1 MLNRILV
8 IDGTY
13 LAYKSY
19 YATLHNPVAVLK
31 NSKGESTNEI
41 VGFFNVFISLV
52 NNFVP
57 SHVFIAFD
65 CQVKTFRHETLQD
78 YKANR
83 KKASPDFYK
92 QLNSIQ
98 KLLNMLNIKNQFVN
112 GFEADDIIAK
122 IVSMFSSE
130 AEILIY
136 SGDQD
141 LNQLISDNVSIIK
154 KIKSETVILDKT
166 NFKNYYDFNPNQ
178 VIDYKAIVGD
188 SSDNFK
194 GVAGL
199 GTKSAIE
206 LLSIYGTL
214 ENIYFNL
221 DKLKPSVKEKL
232 IANKEEALR
241 DKYLASLRTDFDIWV
256 QELKEISLENFKLSE
271 EAEKFLNELEL
282 KVIKNKLTYWTKY

>member
-65 CQVKTFRHETLQD
+65 SQVKTFRHEALQN

-232 IANKEEALR
+232 IANKDEALR
-241 DKYLASLRTDFDIWV
+241 DKYLATLRTDFDIWV

>member
-65 CQVKTFRHETLQD
+65 SQVKTFRHKTLQD

-92 QLNSIQ
+92 QLSSIQ

-232 IANKEEALR
+232 IANKDEALR
-241 DKYLASLRTDFDIWV
+241 DKYLATLRTDFDIWV

>member
-65 CQVKTFRHETLQD
+65 SQVKTFRHEILQD

-92 QLNSIQ
+92 QLSSIQ

-122 IVSMFSSE
+122 IVSMFSPE

-166 NFKNYYDFNPNQ
+166 NFKNYYDFKPNQ

-232 IANKEEALR
+232 IANKDEALR
-241 DKYLASLRTDFDIWV
+241 DKYLATLRTDFDIWV

>member
-41 VGFFNVFISLV
+41 VGFFNVLISLV

-65 CQVKTFRHETLQD
+65 SQVKTFRHETLQD

-232 IANKEEALR
+232 IASKDEALR
-241 DKYLASLRTDFDIWV
+241 DKYLATLRTDFDIWV

>member
-65 CQVKTFRHETLQD
+65 SQVKTFRNNTLQD

-92 QLNSIQ
+92 QLSSIQ

-232 IANKEEALR
+232 IANKDEALR
-241 DKYLASLRTDFDIWV
+241 DKYLATLRTDFDIWV

>member
-65 CQVKTFRHETLQD
+65 SQVKTFRHETLQD

-166 NFKNYYDFNPNQ
+166 NFKNYYDFNQNQ

-271 EAEKFLNELEL
+271 EDEKFLNELEL

>member
-65 CQVKTFRHETLQD
+65 SQVKTFRHETLQD

-241 DKYLASLRTDFDIWV
+241 DKYLASLRTDFDI
-256 QELKEISLENFKLSE
+256 
-271 EAEKFLNELEL
+271 
-282 KVIKNKLTYWTKY
+282 